1 MMIRRLKIA
10 AGILMGIA
18 VAAMTLWWMRA
29 QDMFILNRVKI
40 TGNRVL
46 TSEEILEL
54 AYLDFS
60 QELFDVDPEKVKERI
75 LYSELIDDVHIRK
88 IYPSGMIIDVVEK
101 EIIASCAGSRLHLI
115 DANGRVTLSD
125 NFEALYDSPVITGA
139 AIKIDSLNRKM
150 LSENLATAAGVLKAI
165 KNINFQLYHDI
176 SEVHCH
182 STAGIVLYLRKNAVT
197 IVLGNDN
204 LAQKI
209 LDLSIFYNERRDQGD
224 TGKKYKLLDLR
235 FDGQIIIKNQT
246 G

>member
-1 MMIRRLKIA
+1 MTRLAFVIPVLDEE
-10 AGILMGIA
+10 AGIADLLRDLRQRFPG
-18 VAAMTLWWMRA
+18 
-29 QDMFILNRVKI
+29 
-40 TGNRVL
+40 
-46 TSEEILEL
+46 
-54 AYLDFS
+54 
-60 QELFDVDPEKVKERI
+60 
-75 LYSELIDDVHIRK
+75 SELIADVHIRK
-88 IYPSGMIIDVVEK
+88 IYPSGMIINVDEK

-139 AIKIDSLNRKM
+139 SIQVDSLNRKM
-150 LSENLATAAGVLKAI
+150 LSHKLATAAGVLKAI
-165 KNINFQLYHDI
+165 KNVNFQLYNDI

-209 LDLSIFYNERRDQGD
+209 LDLSIFYNTRKDQDD
-224 TGKKYKLLDLR
+224 TEKKYKLLDLR
-235 FDGQIIIKNQT
+235 FDGQIIIKNKT